1 MPNLNRSDTTWRLCT
16 RGITPER
23 AAGRARIDGDPHLAA
38 AALHIVSII
47 WRDPSSSL
55 NPRPQAFGWR
65 AQLTI
70 SLGNQ

>member
-1 MPNLNRSDTTWRLCT
+1 LVVSRLYVT
-16 RGITPER
+16 SSAFRASKSPGR

-38 AALHIVSII
+38 AALQIVSII

-55 NPRPQAFGWR
+55 NPRPQPSVWR
-65 AQLTI
+65 EQLTI